1 MQYFWRI
8 LDVYHKGAIDSF
20 IINMFFRAVIQKL
33 EIMDRGGFNVEDIKD
48 EIFDMAKPE
57 LPMAITLQ
65 DLIKC
70 GQGDI
75 IVAMLIDAKAF
86 YDYDQRENGA
96 TLEVF
101 DEFWRWFAPD
111 NLSTLNKSFLS
122 RKNIFM
128 ISNHFATITTRTEI

>member
-1 MQYFWRI
+1 MDNKKSPEALQYFWRI

-20 IINMFFRAVIQKL
+20 IINMFFRSVIQKL
-33 EIMDRGGFNVEDIKD
+33 EVMDRGGFNVEDIKD

-65 DLIKC
+65 DLVKC

-75 IVAMLIDAKAF
+75 IVSMLIDAKAF

-101 DEFWRWFAPD
+101 DEF
-111 NLSTLNKSFLS
+111 
-122 RKNIFM
+122 
-128 ISNHFATITTRTEI
+128 